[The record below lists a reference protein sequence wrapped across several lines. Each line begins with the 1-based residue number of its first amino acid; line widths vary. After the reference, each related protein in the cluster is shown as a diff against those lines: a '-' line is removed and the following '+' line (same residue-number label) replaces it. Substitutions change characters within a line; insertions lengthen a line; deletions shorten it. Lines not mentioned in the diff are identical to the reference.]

1 MVLCDGAGCE
11 DGPGSAT
18 EDVPGHAHCLG
29 PHVSLF
35 SLLPI
40 SFISRAEIPPFPSPW
55 FPAQNTIQ
63 SLCTKPGASQEA
75 RPRGVLALCSGCSA
89 ALRFVS
95 APWEPLAPGG
105 SASPPPQS
113 GCEQGPGRQ

>member
-11 DGPGSAT
+11 VGPGSAT
-18 EDVPGHAHCLG
+18 EDVTGHAHCLG

-63 SLCTKPGASQEA
+63 SLCTKPWSISGSPTAG
-75 RPRGVLALCSGCSA
+75 RPRSLQQVFCGSALCVSSMGAARSGRVR
-89 ALRFVS
+89 L
-95 APWEPLAPGG
+95 
-105 SASPPPQS
+105 PPTAV
-113 GCEQGPGRQ
+113 GL